1 MFNPREIDVN
11 DTYLYNYWGSSKR
24 TLKKSTFVKLWQTS
38 EYMDDF
44 MECISLANEKIQK
57 QGAIGIAKYWGD
69 YKGRATTFR
78 KNGVELKQL
87 YWKEDSEM
95 MQQNKQESWSS
106 LRKLAKMLSQ

>member
-11 DTYLYNYWGSSKR
+11 DTYLYSAPWGGSKR

-44 MECISLANEKIQK
+44 MECISLANQRIQK
-57 QGAIGIAKYWGD
+57 QGAFGIAKNWGD

-78 KNGVELKQL
+78 KNGVQLKQL
-87 YWKEDSEM
+87 DWKEGGAPSQDT
-95 MQQNKQESWSS
+95 QESWSS
-106 LRKLAKMLSQ
+106 LRKLAKMLL